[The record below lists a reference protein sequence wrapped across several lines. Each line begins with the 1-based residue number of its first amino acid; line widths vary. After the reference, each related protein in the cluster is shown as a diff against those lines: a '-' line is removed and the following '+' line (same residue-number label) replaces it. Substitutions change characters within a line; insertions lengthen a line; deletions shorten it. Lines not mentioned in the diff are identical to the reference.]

1 MKHLILA
8 CAALTVTWGL
18 SANNSRLDTE
28 RHNDGPISGSSKTV
42 ERVSANSTDRY
53 VVKFWGDEKAEV
65 IVIGDGD
72 TDLDLYIYDS
82 NDNLIVSDIDY
93 TDDCYCTWTPAWTG
107 SFTIKIKN
115 RGDVYNEYT
124 MYIR

>member
-1 MKHLILA
+1 MKHLILL
-8 CAALTVTWGL
+8 CAALAVTWSL
-18 SANNSRLDTE
+18 SANDSRLDTE
-28 RHNDGPISGSSKTV
+28 RRNGGPISGSSKTV
-42 ERVSANSTDRY
+42 ERVSANSTDSY
-53 VVKFWGDEKAEV
+53 IVKFWGNEKAEV

-82 NDNLIVSDIDY
+82 NDNLIVCDTDY

-107 SFTIKIKN
+107 SFTIKIRN

-124 MYIR
+124 MYVW